1 MKSIN
6 HQIEDELKN
15 TGVDFIR
22 FLDVSELTDA
32 QNRGLPSA
40 ILIGISID
48 PKFIKEVFDNPD
60 YIPTHGDEYI
70 QTEEKAGEVTDK
82 LAKILADK
90 GHKAISQSDGGL
102 IADAAFNFDK
112 KESVL
117 PHKTV
122 AVLGGL
128 GWIGKNNLL
137 ITPEYGAAQCL
148 GTLLTDAPL
157 ETNTHERLLPQC
169 GNCRICTDICEKKVL
184 KGKGWDTTVS
194 RDEIVDVHGCSICL
208 KCLVH
213 CPQTQAYMKRSLP
226 GAKA

>member
-6 HQIEDELKN
+6 RQIEDELKN

-22 FLDVSELTDA
+22 FLDVSELTDT
-32 QNRGLPSA
+32 QNRGLPLA

-48 PKFIKEVFDNPD
+48 PKFIKKVFDDPE
-60 YIPTHGDEYI
+60 YTPTHDDEYI
-70 QTEEKAGEVTDK
+70 QTEEKAGKVTDEI
-82 LAKILADK
+82 AKILIDK
-90 GHKAISQSDGGL
+90 GYKAISQSDAGL
-102 IADAAFNFDK
+102 IADGAFNFDD

-122 AVLGGL
+122 AMLGGV

-157 ETNTHERLLPQC
+157 ETSSPERILPKC
-169 GNCRICTDICEKKVL
+169 GNCRICTDICDKNVL
-184 KGKGWDTTVS
+184 KGKTWDITVS
-194 RDEIVDVHGCSICL
+194 RDEIIDVHGCCICL

-213 CPQTQAYMKRSLP
+213 CPQTQAYIKRSQP
-226 GAKA
+226 GG

>member
-1 MKSIN
+1 M
-6 HQIEDELKN
+6 EDALKDS
-15 TGVDFIR
+15 GVDFIR
-22 FLDVSELTDA
+22 FLDVSELTDT

-48 PKFIKEVFDNPD
+48 PKFIKEVFDNPE
-60 YIPTHGDEYI
+60 YVPEHGDEYI

-90 GHKAISQSDGGL
+90 GYKAISQSDAGL
-102 IADAAFNFDK
+102 IAEEAFDFDK

-148 GTLLTDAPL
+148 GKLLTDAPL
-157 ETNTHERLLPQC
+157 ETTSPERLTSKC
-169 GNCRICTDICEKKVL
+169 GSCRICTDICDKKVL
-184 KGKGWDTTVS
+184 KGKAWDTTVS
-194 RDEIVDVHGCSICL
+194 RDDIVDVHGCSICL

-213 CPQTQAYMKRSLP
+213 CPQTLAYMKKSQP
-226 GAKA
+226 GG